1 MEVVKAA
8 ILDHGY
14 RHIDTAKVY
23 ENEDKIG
30 EALQE
35 CFKAGIKREELFITT
50 KLWHTTGGKAEVE
63 VQLRE
68 QLQKLQLD
76 YVDLYLIHW
85 MVPQIDWTA
94 ASPILPQPLH
104 KVWEQMETMVD
115 LGLTKSI
122 GVSNCQL
129 P

>member
-1 MEVVKAA
+1 MESKDTKVQAPTITLNNGLTIPQIGFGTFKADEGDNIVEVVKAA

-30 EALQE
+30 GALQE

-63 VQLRE
+63 V
-68 QLQKLQLD
+68 
-76 YVDLYLIHW
+76 
-85 MVPQIDWTA
+85 
-94 ASPILPQPLH
+94 
-104 KVWEQMETMVD
+104 
-115 LGLTKSI
+115 
-122 GVSNCQL
+122 
-129 P
+129 